1 VTAEPPNLRELL
13 RSQRVFPD
21 GMPGFDPAGA
31 PDDPVTLFLRWL
43 EVAVRDGV
51 PAPHAMTLATADDR
65 GRPSSRVL
73 ICKDVDSEGRWY
85 FASGAASGKG
95 RDLARNPHAAL
106 SFWWPQQGRQIR
118 IRGVAVPAG
127 TQASAADFL
136 ARPPASRAEALI
148 GRQSEPL
155 GDPAELDR
163 AFRQAVD
170 RVNAD
175 PALVAPGWT
184 LYALTAGEAEF
195 WQGDLDRRHVRLRY
209 RRSGSG
215 SDSGWTRQLLWP

>member
-1 VTAEPPNLRELL
+1 MAAELSRLRELL
-13 RSQRVFPD
+13 RSQQVFPA
-21 GMPGFDPAGA
+21 GMPDFDPAVA

-43 EVAVRDGV
+43 EVAIRDGV
-51 PAPHAMTLATADDR
+51 PAPHAMTLATADGQ

-95 RDLARNPHAAL
+95 RDIAVNPHAAL

-118 IRGVAVPAG
+118 IRGAASPADR
-127 TQASAADFL
+127 QASAADFL
-136 ARPPASRAEALI
+136 ARPPASRAEALV

-155 GDPAELDR
+155 GDLAELDR
-163 AFRQAVD
+163 AFRQALH
-170 RVNAD
+170 RVESD

-184 LYALTAGEAEF
+184 LYALTADEAEF

-209 RRSGSG
+209 RRAGSG
-215 SDSGWTRQLLWP
+215 SSSGWARQLLWP